1 MDTNQ
6 ERSYTEQQL
15 DRLAKAAE
23 LQTEVNKGLSDS
35 LDLAH
40 SEIIS
45 LKENL
50 IEIVKTIAEGT
61 KH

>member
-15 DRLAKAAE
+15 DRLSKAAE
-23 LQTEVNKGLSDS
+23 LQTEVNKALSDS
-35 LDLAH
+35 LNLAH
-40 SEIIS
+40 SEIIR
-45 LKENL
+45 LKEDL
-50 IEIVKTIAEGT
+50 IEIAKTIAEAT

>member
-1 MDTNQ
+1 MNINQ
-6 ERSYTEQQL
+6 ERSYTEKQL

-23 LQTEVNKGLSDS
+23 SQIEVNKAFSDS
-35 LDLAH
+35 LNLAH

-45 LKENL
+45 LKEDL
-50 IEIVKTIAEGT
+50 IEIVKTIAEAI